1 MQAATVIEGEEFLLL
16 RPCKAGEVV
25 FIFLVSISITYI

>member
-1 MQAATVIEGEEFLLL
+1 MQAATVIEGEEFLSL

-25 FIFLVSISITYI
+25 FIFLTCEF